1 MDHVKNVNCVV
12 IGDGPAGKSALINV
26 FHEKKLMDSVVSNY
40 WETGVFEHFSTTLKI
55 DNEDIRFNYLD
66 TAGQHDYYGGDLFTM
81 LFHGADVIMLAFGV
95 DGFIDNV
102 EYFWMKELNRIFANK
117 RLPPIILVG
126 TKIDLRGEERS
137 ADDRPLTTYLD
148 GVKLSKRIGAR
159 RYLEC
164 SAKTDLQSCQNA
176 FEAAVKEALK
186 KEESTQDTSRS
197 FPFLCFKGNFSESDD
212 QQ

>member
-26 FHEKKLMDSVVSNY
+26 FHEKKLMDSLVSNY
-40 WETGVFEHFSTTLKI
+40 WETDVCEQYSTTLKI

-137 ADDRPLTTYLD
+137 APWSRWQVRFWRVANFHL
-148 GVKLSKRIGAR
+148 
-159 RYLEC
+159 
-164 SAKTDLQSCQNA
+164 
-176 FEAAVKEALK
+176 
-186 KEESTQDTSRS
+186 KEENVAEEKS
-197 FPFLCFKGNFSESDD
+197 FCLLIFSYMTVSSIVPTFVHEHSFTIIIRHSVSVTVLHT
-212 QQ
+212 